1 MDGKTL
7 QFYAEH
13 ASPVAARYAAAESA
27 AAGYFHEVFGT
38 AGRILD
44 VGCGSGRD
52 LQALVEAGFEA
63 EGVDACEALL
73 AEAKRR
79 YPALASRL
87 RRDSLPDLG
96 TVPDASFDGI
106 LCWAVLMH
114 LPVDRLFDTLF
125 NLRRVLRAGGR
136 LLIST
141 PLQGPR
147 VDAETHRDPDG
158 RLFNEVPPE
167 QFHFLFEKVGFRRT
181 HRWDSGDTLGRS
193 ERTWATQAFVLEG
206 PGSRS
211 LETIE
216 AILNRD
222 KKDATYKP
230 ALVRA
235 LAELAT
241 TSHHSA
247 TWLPGGRVAVPLR
260 LIADKWIEYYWP
272 LIESLEF
279 IPQKRGEKPGCA
291 KPMKFRAPLA
301 RLVEHYRNRGGL
313 PGFTVDYRSR
323 GLSEEAAKVHGQAL
337 SKVRDAIREGPVYF
351 AGGGGSGTFRY
362 DSASGRVEM
371 AADLWRELSLMGTW
385 IADATV
391 LRWAELTTEI
401 SQGLLKPSQVIDALL
416 TVPLAE
422 RDVHAARTTYED
434 LPDKV
439 CVWTGVPLGGPFEL
453 DHAIPFALWR
463 NNDLW
468 NLLPA
473 SKAANQDKRDRL
485 PSRSLLSSRRSCIV
499 DYWSRMRD
507 VHAERFEFEAERL
520 AGRSALRS
528 TDWEGRLF
536 RAVAEAVEHTGIQ
549 RGVERWEPRGFRTME
564 SGWTAEGE
572 SAPEARTPSGSD
584 GGPVLVADPPIE
596 ERFIR
601 WVPFYDLTAAAGAFG
616 PEQSAPDP
624 GAASA
629 WAWVGNSRV
638 TKDMFALRVV
648 GRSMQPRIP
657 DGAIC
662 LFRAGE
668 VLAGTRQGRIVLVA
682 LRDSVDPET
691 AGRLTVKQYW
701 SEKRFDEEGRSQ
713 HVRIELRPLNP
724 DFTPIVITQAEEDS
738 LRVLGEWVGVIP
750 QS

>member
-13 ASPVAARYAAAESA
+13 AASLATRYAGAESTAARHFQEA
-27 AAGYFHEVFGT
+27 FGT
-38 AGRILD
+38 GGRILD

-52 LQALVEAGFEA
+52 LHALVEAGFDA
-63 EGVDACEALL
+63 EGVDACGALL
-73 AEAKRR
+73 TEVKRR
-79 YPALASRL
+79 YPTLADRI

-96 TVPDASFDGI
+96 TVPDASLDGI

-114 LPVDRLFDTLF
+114 LPTDRLFDTLF
-125 NLRRVLRAGGR
+125 NLRRVLRPGGR

-141 PLQGPR
+141 PLQGPP

-167 QFHFLFEKVGFRRT
+167 QFQFLFEKVGFRRT
-181 HRWDSGDTLGRS
+181 NRWDSGDTLGRS
-193 ERTWATQAFVLEG
+193 GRTWATQAFVLEG
-206 PGSRS
+206 PGSRC

-216 AILNRD
+216 SILNRD

-260 LIADKWIEYYWP
+260 LIADKWVEYYWP
-272 LIESLEF
+272 LVESFEF
-279 IPQKRGEKPGCA
+279 IPQKRGEKPDCA

-313 PGFTVDYRSR
+313 AGFTVDYRSR

-371 AADLWRELSLMGTW
+371 AADLWRELSLMGAW

-391 LRWAELTTEI
+391 LRWAELTADI
-401 SQGLLKPSQVIDALL
+401 SQGLLKASQVIDALL

-422 RDVHAARTTYED
+422 RDVHAARSLYED
-434 LPDKV
+434 LADKV
-439 CVWTGVPLGGPFEL
+439 CVWTGVALGGRFEL

-485 PSRSLLSSRRSCIV
+485 PSRSVLSSRRSSII
-499 DYWSRMRD
+499 DYWSRMRG
-507 VHAERFEFEAERL
+507 VHTERFDFEAERL
-520 AGRSALRS
+520 AGRMVLRS
-528 TDWEGRLF
+528 GDWEVRLF
-536 RAVAEAVEHTGIQ
+536 GAVAESVEHTAIQ
-549 RGVERWEPRGFRTME
+549 RGVERWEPRGFRTVV
-564 SGWTAEGE
+564 SGWAEE
-572 SAPEARTPSGSD
+572 DKSAPDPQTPSPNAF
-584 GGPVLVADPPIE
+584 GPVLLADPPVD
-596 ERFIR
+596 ERFIL
-601 WVPFYDLTAAAGAFG
+601 WVPFYELAAAAGAFG
-616 PEQSAPDP
+616 PDQTAPDP
-624 GAASA
+624 DAASS
-629 WAWVGNSRV
+629 WVRVQGLRV
-638 TKDMFALRVV
+638 TENMLALRVV
-648 GRSMQPRIP
+648 GHSMEPRIP

-662 LFRAGE
+662 LFRGGE
-668 VLAGTRQGRIVLVA
+668 ALAGTRQGRIVLVA
-682 LRDSVDPET
+682 LRNSVDPET

-701 SEKRFDEEGRSQ
+701 SEKWFDEEGNLQ

-724 DFTPIVITQAEEDS
+724 DFAPIVITHAEEDS
-738 LRVLGEWVGVIP
+738 IRVLGEWVRVLARH
-750 QS
+750 